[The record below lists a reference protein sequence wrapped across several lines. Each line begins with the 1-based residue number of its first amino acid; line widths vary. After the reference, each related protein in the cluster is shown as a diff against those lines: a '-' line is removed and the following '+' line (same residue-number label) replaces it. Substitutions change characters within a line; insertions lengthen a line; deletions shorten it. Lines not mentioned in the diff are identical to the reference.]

1 MVGETGIA
9 EGFLDRSMVLTGDF
23 CMEEKEEEEEEEEEV
38 EEGEE
43 GEEGKR
49 NADRVEMFW

>member
-9 EGFLDRSMVLTGDF
+9 EGFLDRSMILTGDF

-38 EEGEE
+38 EVEEGEE
-43 GEEGKR
+43 GEEGEEVGFK
-49 NADRVEMFW
+49 